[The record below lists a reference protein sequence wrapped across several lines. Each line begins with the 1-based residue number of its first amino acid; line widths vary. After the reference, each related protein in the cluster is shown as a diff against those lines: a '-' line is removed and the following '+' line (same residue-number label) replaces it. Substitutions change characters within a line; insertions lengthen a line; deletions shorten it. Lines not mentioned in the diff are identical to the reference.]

1 MKYIVDTNVFR
12 TFFRFYYNDITPELF
27 NNLDSM
33 IREGKIISVK
43 EVYHELENQ
52 HKKDSDFMN
61 NIKVYKNIFQEPT
74 NEEEIEILKQIYS
87 KRNYQNNIS
96 EKNLLNGNPVADA
109 FLVAKA
115 KCENG
120 ILVTAE
126 EFSPNAARIPNICEE
141 FNIKYISFK
150 EFLKIVKKYKL

>member
-12 TFFRFYYNDITPELF
+12 TLFRYYYKDITPELF

-33 IREGKIISVK
+33 INDGKILSVK

-61 NIKVYKNIFQEPT
+61 AIKAYKNIFQEPT
-74 NEEEIEILKQIYS
+74 NEEEIETLKQIYH

-120 ILVTAE
+120 ILVTAGK
-126 EFSPNAARIPNICEE
+126 FSPNAARIPNICEE
-141 FNIKYISFK
+141 FKIKYISFE
-150 EFLKIVKKYKL
+150 EFLKVVKNYKQ

>member
-1 MKYIVDTNVFR
+1 
-12 TFFRFYYNDITPELF
+12 
-27 NNLDSM
+27 
-33 IREGKIISVK
+33 
-43 EVYHELENQ
+43 
-52 HKKDSDFMN
+52 MN

-120 ILVTAE
+120 
-126 EFSPNAARIPNICEE
+126 F
-141 FNIKYISFK
+141 
-150 EFLKIVKKYKL
+150 

>member
-12 TFFRFYYNDITPELF
+12 TFFRFYYDDITPELF

-87 KRNYQNNIS
+87 KRN
-96 EKNLLNGNPVADA
+96 
-109 FLVAKA
+109 
-115 KCENG
+115 
-120 ILVTAE
+120 TR
-126 EFSPNAARIPNICEE
+126 RII
-141 FNIKYISFK
+141 I
-150 EFLKIVKKYKL
+150 

>member
-12 TFFRFYYNDITPELF
+12 TFFRFYYKDVTPELF
-27 NNLDSM
+27 NNLDLM
-33 IREGKIISVK
+33 IKEGNVLSVK

-96 EKNLLNGNPVADA
+96 EKNLLQGSPVADA

-115 KCENG
+115 KCEG
-120 ILVTAE
+120 GVLVTAE
-126 EFSPNAARIPNICEE
+126 QFSPNAAKIPNICKDFDIE
-141 FNIKYISFK
+141 YISFE
-150 EFLKIVKKYKL
+150 EFLKVVKEYKK